1 MRKQGAVQGGGAQE
15 IIHRKRRAVQ
25 REAVQDILRAS
36 DRPLLPADILRIA
49 AEHGRRL
56 GVATVYRALR
66 ALVEAHEAV
75 SVFIQDGPRRY
86 ELVERGH
93 HHHFLC
99 QKCGSVFDI
108 SGCLG
113 KDLFA
118 GMVPDDFRMEGH
130 EVTLYG
136 LCAGCA
142 GPSMPPEG

>member
-1 MRKQGAVQGGGAQE
+1 M
-15 IIHRKRRAVQ
+15 RKRRAVQ
-25 REAVQDILRAS
+25 QEIVHEILCNSA
-36 DRPLLPADILRIA
+36 RPLLPADILRIA
-49 AEHGRRL
+49 EGLGQRL

-66 ALVEAHEAV
+66 ALAEAHEII
-75 SVFIQDGPRRY
+75 SVFIQDGPPRY

-99 QKCGSVFDI
+99 QQCGTVFDV

-113 KDLFA
+113 KEAFA

-130 EVTLYG
+130 EVTLHG

-142 GPSMPPEG
+142 RD